1 MKKQNTIT
9 TILLILILAG
19 IVFIGFK
26 IHEINDRQIT
36 MENNL
41 KAYFQTTLE

>member
-19 IVFIGFK
+19 MVYICWNLSQLN
-26 IHEINDRQIT
+26 ERQET

-41 KAYFQTTLE
+41 KAYFQTME